1 MMHGDDKLHLFP
13 YLILQFVWS
22 AWYVSLL
29 HSLIWSESSGFNDG
43 QQRAHLTVLVENDT
57 SFSDLLTLFC
67 SFRDYIWQWKHLL
80 QNIVLSL
87 RPQTAGDRN
96 IKFCF
101 LPVCRMNNE
110 SVNSE
115 REWECGMTQAK
126 YLQFFHQKSLSFL
139 SPIVIM
145 ISVMILASSSAVWCD
160 LCDFLRVIVSFY
172 RVILTML
179 SQNFVF
185 LIFTSFLGRQKKYV
199 HNFHSWLYWM
209 STKYQ

>member
-1 MMHGDDKLHLFP
+1 MKTFTTK
-13 YLILQFVWS
+13 Y
-22 AWYVSLL
+22 
-29 HSLIWSESSGFNDG
+29 
-43 QQRAHLTVLVENDT
+43 
-57 SFSDLLTLFC
+57 C
-67 SFRDYIWQWKHLL
+67 
-80 QNIVLSL
+80 IVTA
-87 RPQTAGDRN
+87 PQTAGDRN
-96 IKFCF
+96 IMFCF
-101 LPVCRMNNE
+101 LPVCRLDNE

-115 REWECGMTQAK
+115 REWEFGMTQAK

-185 LIFTSFLGRQKKYV
+185 LIFTSYLGKQRKYID
-199 HNFHSWLYWM
+199 NFHSWLHWM
-209 STKYQ
+209 STKYDNKFQHISHLQSSESEPQHSRWASKFWWWGGGGQTDLHIWRHSLYRP